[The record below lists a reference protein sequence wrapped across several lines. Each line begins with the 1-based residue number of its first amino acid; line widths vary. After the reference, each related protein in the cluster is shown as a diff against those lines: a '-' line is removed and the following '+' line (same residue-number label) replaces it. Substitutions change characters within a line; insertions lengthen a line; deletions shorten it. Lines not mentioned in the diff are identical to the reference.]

1 MDKDFRDWLVN
12 ALIHKSVGLSE
23 ISENKFL
30 KFISRY
36 HEKRFG
42 WVVLWISKITVVGNE
57 SESYDG

>member
-12 ALIHKSVGLSE
+12 ALIHKSGGLLE

-36 HEKRFG
+36 HEKRFR
-42 WVVLWISKITVVGNE
+42 
-57 SESYDG
+57 